1 METRLLTHRPEAGWS
16 SPLPAGLDSAR
27 TLVAAFAPT
36 AYAERDDFWAS
47 LAAAFPRSHVLACS
61 SVGAIAGE
69 HVVDDTAVAVV
80 VRFERVE
87 VTSAAVPIQALE
99 MSRRAGQ
106 KLGRALADGDPHTV
120 IVVADGMHAQG
131 SELVQGIAG
140 ALPAGTRIVGGM
152 AGDGAACQRT
162 WTLVDGVP
170 RSGWVTAVALSG
182 PVEVGA
188 AARGGWRAFG
198 TARRVSRAEGN
209 VVLELDGR
217 PALAVYAEQLGD
229 LARGL
234 PAAAERFPLAVRV
247 DANEGAELM
256 RTVQAIDTDAQS
268 LTCAGDVP
276 QGALV
281 RLARAGHEQL
291 IDSAERAAIAA
302 KPRDGAPVLALA
314 ISCASRRE
322 ALGDLCDD
330 EAAVAHAALPPGST
344 QLGFYAYGEI
354 APSARAACDLH
365 NQAFSLVT
373 LRELL
378 S

>member
-47 LAAAFPRSHVLACS
+47 LAAAFPRSHVLSCS

-152 AGDGAACQRT
+152 AGD
-162 WTLVDGVP
+162 
-170 RSGWVTAVALSG
+170 GWVTAVALSG

>member
-1 METRLLTHRPEAGWS
+1 METRLLTHRPESGWS
-16 SPLPAGLDSAR
+16 SPLPSELDSAR
-27 TLVAAFAPT
+27 TLVTAFAPT

-47 LAAAFPRSHVLACS
+47 IAAAFPRSHVLSCS
-61 SVGAIAGE
+61 SAGAIAGE

-80 VRFERVE
+80 ARFDRAGLA
-87 VTSAAVPIQALE
+87 SASVPIQALE

-106 KLGRALADGDPHTV
+106 KLGRALAEGNPHAV

-131 SELVQGIAG
+131 AELVQGIAE

-162 WTLVDGVP
+162 WTLVEGVP
-170 RSGWVTAVALSG
+170 RSGWVAAVALSG

-188 AARGGWRAFG
+188 AAHGGWRAFG
-198 TARRVSRAEGN
+198 PPRRVSRAEGS

-234 PAAAERFPLAVRV
+234 PAAAKRFPLAVRV
-247 DANEGAELM
+247 DGNDGTELM
-256 RTVQAIDTDAQS
+256 RTVQAIDTAAQS
-268 LTCAGDVP
+268 LSCAGDVP
-276 QGALV
+276 QGSVV

-291 IDSAERAAIAA
+291 IDSAQRVAIAA
-302 KPRDGAPVLALA
+302 VPRDGTPVLALA

-322 ALGDLCDD
+322 ALGELCDD
-330 EAAVAHAALPPGST
+330 EAAVTHAALPPGST
-344 QLGFYAYGEI
+344 QFGFYAYGEV

-365 NQAFSLVT
+365 NQAISLVT
-373 LRELL
+373 IRELL